1 MMYRYETHLH
11 TKEASACAS
20 VSGAEHAR
28 RCHALG
34 YQGIIVTD
42 HFFNGNCAVLAE
54 LPWEERVA
62 LFCRGYENARQEGE
76 QLGLDVFFGWEANY
90 SGAEFLIYG
99 LDKEWLMSHPQ
110 VMEWSVEEQF
120 RYVSEAG
127 GLVIQAHPFREAPYI
142 KEVRVFPD
150 AVHGIEVYNAGN
162 ERRDPVFNARA
173 LRFAAERGLPMTA
186 GTDAHGYET
195 KNTGILCPVRLHNIQ
210 DYVRLIKSGTGYTR
224 MD

>member
-1 MMYRYETHLH
+1 MTYRYETHLH

-20 VSGAEHAR
+20 VGGAEHAR

-42 HFFNGNCAVLAE
+42 HFFNGNCAVSAE

-62 LFCRGYENARQEGE
+62 RFCQGYENARQEGAR
-76 QLGLDVFFGWEANY
+76 LGLDVFFGWEANY
-90 SGAEFLIYG
+90 DGAEFLIYG
-99 LDKEWLMSHPQ
+99 LDQAWLTAHPE
-110 VMEWSVEEQF
+110 VMEWSIEEQF
-120 RYVSEAG
+120 RHVSEAG

-142 KEVRVFPD
+142 KEVCVFPK
-150 AVHGIEVYNAGN
+150 AVHGIEVFNAGN
-162 ERRDPVFNARA
+162 EHRNPVFNARA
-173 LRFAAERGLPMTA
+173 LHFALERGLPMTA

-195 KNTGILCPVRLHNIQ
+195 HNTGIACPVRLRDIY
-210 DYVRLIKSGTGYTR
+210 DFVRLIKSGTGYSR